1 MEILSNIWNAKIE
14 TLVTKKINLT
24 PYKDFIEH
32 EECRSS
38 ITHTHTHTHTKKKK
52 KKKKKKLFLKAINFF
67 TKISSNTWGSLNIHN
82 QVHLE

>member
-38 ITHTHTHTHTKKKK
+38 ITHTHTHTHTHKKKK
-52 KKKKKKLFLKAINFF
+52 KKKKKNIFEGFKFF
-67 TKISSNTWGSLNIHN
+67 HKDFIKHMG
-82 QVHLE
+82 